1 MTYYWVLFSI
11 SSLLAILPLW
21 RPGTTRA
28 TYIALGIGLLLT
40 ISVGF
45 RYLVGGDWA
54 VYEIIFRE
62 ANNAGLVDAVGLG
75 DPAYYGLNAIVG
87 QFGGDIWHVNLVCAA
102 IFTYGLI
109 RFCSTLPYP
118 AVGLLAS
125 VPYLVIVVGM
135 GFTRQATAIGCL
147 MAAMAIYDGRLK
159 PGVIIWFVL
168 ALAFHKSVI
177 FGVLVFVFSS
187 TRNRTLNIVIGGI
200 VLLLLVAVFL
210 VGNVDRLLDIYI
222 ETELQ
227 SGGATVRLLLS
238 WLITGAY
245 FVFLDRSGLLGAR
258 YKLWRNMALFSLAL
272 IPAYLYSTSSTAVD
286 RVGFVL
292 LPFQVMVFGY
302 LPVITRKRPVL
313 TYPLIAAIVGFNFA
327 VLYIWLFLA
336 DNALYWIPYRN
347 VLLEPYLRV
356 F

>member
-1 MTYYWVLFSI
+1 MTFYWVLFSI
-11 SSLLAILPLW
+11 SAVLAILPLW

-28 TYIALGIGLLLT
+28 IYIALGIGLLLT

-45 RYLVGGDWA
+45 RYLVGGDWP

-62 ANNAGLVDAVGLG
+62 ANNVDLVGALGLG
-75 DPAYYGLNAIVG
+75 DPAYYGLNWIVG
-87 QFGGDIWHVNLVCAA
+87 TFGGEIWHVNLVCAA
-102 IFTYGLI
+102 IFSYGLI

-135 GFTRQATAIGCL
+135 GFTRQATAIGCM
-147 MAAMAIYDGRLK
+147 MAAMAIYEGRLK
-159 PGVIIWFVL
+159 PSVIIWFVL

-177 FGVLVFVFSS
+177 FGILVFVFSS
-187 TRNRTLNIVIGGI
+187 TRNRTFNIIAGGVI
-200 VLLLLVAVFL
+200 LLLLLAVFVL
-210 VGNVDRLLDIYI
+210 GNVDRLLDVYI

-245 FVFLDRSGLLGAR
+245 FVFLDRSGMLGAR
-258 YKLWRNMALFSLAL
+258 HKLWRNMALFSLAL
-272 IPAYLYSTSSTAVD
+272 IPAYFFSTSSTAVD
-286 RVGFVL
+286 RVGFIL
-292 LPFQVMVFGY
+292 LPLQVMVFGY
-302 LPVITRKRPVL
+302 LPAITRGRRVL
-313 TYPLIAAIVGFNFA
+313 TYPLIAAIAGFNFA

-347 VLLEPYLRV
+347 VLFEPYLRV